1 MARRLGTPSSRRWS
15 GGHLEIKER
24 INIALKSTLH
34 RLSVQKLLSSPSQ
47 VFQRNERM
55 GPTTPVKRFFVRWT
69 EYTVADAARL
79 RRGSVPPGPH
89 HI

>member
-55 GPTTPVKRFFVRWT
+55 GALEAGRWL
-69 EYTVADAARL
+69 ADRCNTA
-79 RRGSVPPGPH
+79 G
-89 HI
+89 

>member
-1 MARRLGTPSSRRWS
+1 MARRLGTPSSRTWS

-47 VFQRNERM
+47 VFQRNDKSELYS
-55 GPTTPVKRFFVRWT
+55 GFFFKLP
-69 EYTVADAARL
+69 AARI
-79 RRGSVPPGPH
+79 GNASVEEVRERAKETERQR
-89 HI
+89 